1 MNNMELTSALVTAP
15 TKAFEN
21 LKEKPRF
28 LFPLLVLV
36 LSTLAVMFWY
46 YRIVDFDWLI
56 DRMLSANP
64 QMSRMSEQEREAA
77 MKMMSPGVIMWSS
90 LIGVVAALVIARV
103 VETLYYLLAGS
114 VTNVRYSFK
123 QWFSLSCW
131 TALPA
136 VIGTLSMAVF
146 LLTSGNN
153 QISNEELNLLSL
165 NELIFHVPFGGK
177 GYVLLSSL
185 TLLHPWIWWLTVLG
199 VRTWT
204 GRSWLF
210 SSLFVLT
217 PIVLLYGG
225 WALWAFK

>member
-1 MNNMELTSALVTAP
+1 MELASALVTAP

-28 LFPLLVLV
+28 LFPLLVIL
-36 LSTLAVMFWY
+36 LSTVAVLFWY
-46 YRIVDFDWLI
+46 YRIVDFDWLT

-64 QMSRMSEQEREAA
+64 QMGKMSEQERAA
-77 MKMMSPGVIMWSS
+77 ATRMMSPGIIMWSS
-90 LIGVVAALVIARV
+90 LISVVVFLVVARV
-103 VETLYYLLAGS
+103 VETLYYLLAGN
-114 VTNVRYSFK
+114 VANVRHTFA

-131 TALPA
+131 TSLPH
-136 VIGTLSMAVF
+136 VIGTISMAVF
-146 LLTSGNN
+146 LLTSGSS

-165 NELIFHVPFGGK
+165 NELLFHVPVGGK

-185 TLLHPWIWWLTVLG
+185 TLLHPWVWWLTVLG
-199 VRTWT
+199 VRVWT

-210 SSLFVLT
+210 SSLFALT